1 MVTHVSDYYHDD
13 PVVDEPKRPNRFLG
27 VAALLTAVLSG
38 SLFIQSTLAGNI
50 SLNSGGRIEF
60 GQGINATVACSG
72 GSVLTITPQAS
83 FTNTSGAGAFY
94 LGSITVSNIPI
105 SCYGD
110 KFQINAYGP
119 SSSASL
125 ALFDTS
131 ATDIVVSDNSGS
143 FSLVGSPS
151 GISVTTNSINSFT
164 ATFISP
170 VATGASVSKIS
181 IQSSPSSYS
190 YSPTRGIQFP
200 PISGISI
207 SPGINESNAFTVEGW
222 IRSSDWSQARALIP
236 YVGNTCQGLVLW
248 NMDAST
254 WRAGV
259 SCNNMNID
267 FTLPGSATMQNN
279 EWIYFA
285 FVKDATGD
293 SLYINGVKLT
303 GVSSNNGGSLNLPFS
318 AAPDSASIGEW
329 TAYDTANWSSKNGV
343 VGEFRISTI
352 ARVASTATSFS
363 PSYATSGKPTGQLS
377 SDASTAMLLRP
388 PASGST
394 LTDSSGNQTLTVIT
408 TISGPGT
415 PTAPVIVNFG

>member
-1 MVTHVSDYYHDD
+1 MAKYEDNYHDD
-13 PVVDEPKRPNRFLG
+13 PIADEPRSSSRLLG
-27 VAALLTAVLSG
+27 IAALICAVVSG
-38 SLFIQSTLAGNI
+38 SLFVQTTLAGNI
-50 SLNSGGRIEF
+50 RINSGSAIEF
-60 GQGINATVACSG
+60 GQGISATSACSG
-72 GSVLTITPQAS
+72 VNVLTLTPQAS
-83 FTNTSGAGAFY
+83 FSNSSGAGAFY

-105 SCYGD
+105 ACYGN
-110 KFQINAYGP
+110 KFQISAYGP
-119 SSSASL
+119 SSSTPL

-143 FSLVGSPS
+143 FSLVGSPN

-164 ATFISP
+164 ATFSAP
-170 VATGASVSKIS
+170 VATGATVSKIS

-222 IRSSDWSQARALIP
+222 IRSADWSQPRALIP

-285 FVKDATGD
+285 FVRDASGD

-318 AAPDSASIGEW
+318 ASPDSASIGEW
-329 TAYDTANWSSKNGV
+329 SAYDTANWSSKNGV

-352 ARVASTATSFS
+352 ARVASTATSFN
-363 PSYATSGKPTGQLS
+363 PSYATSGKPTGLLS

-388 PASGST
+388 PVSGSVF
-394 LTDSSGNQTLTVIT
+394 TDSSGNQTLSVIT
-408 TISGPGT
+408 TISGAGT
-415 PTAPVIVNFG
+415 PTTPFIVNFG